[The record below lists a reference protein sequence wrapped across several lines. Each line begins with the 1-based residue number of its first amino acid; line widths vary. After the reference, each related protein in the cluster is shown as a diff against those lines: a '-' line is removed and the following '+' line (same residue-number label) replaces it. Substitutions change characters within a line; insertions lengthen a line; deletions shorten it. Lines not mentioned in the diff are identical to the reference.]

1 MTRAERN
8 LLKELRRNHWR
19 LASPEA
25 RAAHEATLRHRS
37 DKRRVDL
44 TCPTCKRAFTRIGSQ
59 IHGKPEDAC
68 CSRRCAALHVT
79 ARGIRPKPFRA
90 RSVQVPVRSAPPPC
104 YEPPPCYTGPSDMVS
119 YWDDVPIGVGVM
131 GSAA

>member
-1 MTRAERN
+1 MTRADRN

-25 RAAHEATLRHRS
+25 RAAHEATLRHRN
-37 DKRRVDL
+37 DKRRVAL

-59 IHGKPEDAC
+59 IHGALEDAC

-79 ARGIRPKPFRA
+79 ARGIRPRPFRA
-90 RSVQVPVRSAPPPC
+90 RPAPVAAAV
-104 YEPPPCYTGPSDMVS
+104 EPPPCYTGPSDMVS

>member
-1 MTRAERN
+1 MTRADRN

-37 DKRRVDL
+37 DKRRVAL
-44 TCPTCKRAFTRIGSQ
+44 TCPVPSCGRAFTRIGSQ
-59 IHGKPEDAC
+59 IHGKLEDAC

-90 RSVQVPVRSAPPPC
+90 RPVPVLVRSAPPPL
-104 YEPPPCYTGPSDMVS
+104 YEPPPVYAGD
-119 YWDDVPIGVGVM
+119 YDDLPIGAGVM

>member
-1 MTRAERN
+1 MTPAERN

-25 RAAHEATLRHRS
+25 RAAHEATLRRRR
-37 DKRRVDL
+37 DKRRVAL
-44 TCPTCKRAFTRIGSQ
+44 ACPTCKSAFTRIGSQ
-59 IHGKPEDAC
+59 IHGAPEDAC

-90 RSVQVPVRSAPPPC
+90 RHVPVLVRSAPPPR
-104 YEPPPCYTGPSDMVS
+104 YEPPPVYAGD
-119 YWDDVPIGVGVM
+119 YDDLPIGAGVM